1 VVPQVVDE
9 LFGVWV
15 QVLVP
20 LHVLVMQVVDVHVIV
35 VPWHV
40 PPEQTSLYVHKA
52 PSSHAGTVVQPQP
65 STTSSRQ

>member
-1 VVPQVVDE
+1 VPQVVDE

-20 LHVLVMQVVDVHVIV
+20 LHVFVMQVVSVQVRA

-40 PPEQTSLYVHKA
+40 PPEQTSLYVHGM

-65 STTSSRQ
+65 SITSSRQ